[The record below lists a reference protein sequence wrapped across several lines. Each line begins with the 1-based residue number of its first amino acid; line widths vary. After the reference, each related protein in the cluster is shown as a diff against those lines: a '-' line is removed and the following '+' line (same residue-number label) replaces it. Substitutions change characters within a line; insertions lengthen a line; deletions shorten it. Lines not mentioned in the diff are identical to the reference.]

1 MRCPHGR
8 EVAVRK
14 YFGISVYTHDDNT
27 GCDLLNRL
35 DARCDEI
42 AMAYMQR
49 AMRESLS
56 ADHVLRFAHASYKV
70 SPGIRFAY
78 LEHLSRRSLREFVEG
93 FQPVRLAMA
102 GDDEAATSG
111 LYLMELYFAFSGIS
125 SRINLVNEMLTV
137 TPIYRLLEEMGITR
151 VLGQENET
159 TRAYARLLDSAHACF
174 KNRLRVPAC

>member
-8 EVAVRK
+8 NVAVRK
-14 YFGISVYTHDDNT
+14 YFGICVYAHDDNT

-42 AMAYMQR
+42 AVAYMRR
-49 AMRESLS
+49 AMRESLTS
-56 ADHVLRFAHASYKV
+56 DHVLRFAHASYKV

-93 FQPVRLAMA
+93 FQPVRLVMA

-111 LYLMELYFAFSGIS
+111 LYLMELYFAFTGIL
-125 SRINLVNEMLTV
+125 SRINQVNEVLTT
-137 TPIYRLLEEMGITR
+137 TPIYRLLGKMGVTR
-151 VLGQENET
+151 VLAQENET
-159 TRAYARLLDSAHACF
+159 TRTYARLLDSAHACF
-174 KNRLRVPAC
+174 KNVLRVPPG